1 MESTPVEI
9 TNKKI
14 EKLRDHINNNFNAF
28 DENGNLILDKCQR
41 NVAYSIGHVY
51 TNYNGLLL
59 QEKHKLA
66 EIKEQ
71 LSLLKAK
78 AYTEVKTQAKFDVD
92 AKGMTL
98 LIDGHQE
105 VRLKQMEYDKQSDY
119 VDFLD
124 NTVKQ
129 IGYYANGV
137 NVMLRREE
145 IRIKSGE

>member
-1 MESTPVEI
+1 MPVDI
-9 TNKKI
+9 TKEKIKK
-14 EKLRDHINNNFNAF
+14 LTDHINNNFNVA
-28 DENGNLILDKCQR
+28 DGSGSLMLDKCQR

-78 AYTEVKTQAKFDVD
+78 AYNEIKMNKAYDID
-92 AKGMTL
+92 ARGMTL
-98 LIDGHQE
+98 LLEGHEE
-105 VRLKQMEYDKQSDY
+105 VRRKQLEYDKQDDY
-119 VDFLD
+119 VKFLD
-124 NTVKQ
+124 YTVKQ

-145 IRIKSGE
+145 IRYKYGE